1 MEIRIKWLD
10 DRIQEWRDMEPKFR
24 YLLVFTATF
33 GTAFILYQHFT
44 REPRPTGATPTLP
57 GQAIPAA
64 PAGPAT
70 PGQPTPAPQGFTA
83 SVGIL
88 PTSPRNQGLEDLA
101 AQVSM
106 LSQTVGDMRKSM
118 DLGKGGGSPESS
130 RTTSSWTPASAAAAA
145 STPSTGDG
153 QTTNPLGKDL
163 PDAVSF
169 DQPGNRAGK
178 PSSNVSSTPIGDG
191 AGVPQSAPSPP
202 PVPAR
207 PTLVVDK
214 PAPTAAGAA
223 DHRPDLTLPIYSGIE
238 AVMLSGV
245 NARPSGSSSG
255 AAGSVTAALQVG
267 APFVSRVKGAS
278 IMPNSWKS
286 SDLENCFIGGSAT
299 AVLSAERAYGI
310 SDKISC
316 IFKNG
321 EIFEGDIKAYAL
333 DVDGNLGLAGKVVN
347 KQGAMLMQAAL
358 TGLAAGLGSALAPT
372 AVAGYNNTGGGGSSG
387 AYTYPSASFLLGTS
401 VGQGVNKAATELSQF
416 YLNFAKEVFPV
427 IEVTA
432 GTRVTWILKEA
443 LTLKRKTAN
452 KEG

>member
-44 REPRPTGATPTLP
+44 REPHPAATTPTLP

-64 PAGPAT
+64 PVAPAA
-70 PGQPTPAPQGFTA
+70 PGQPAAPAQGFTGA
-83 SVGIL
+83 VGIL
-88 PTSPRNQGLEDLA
+88 PTSPRNQGLEELS
-101 AQVSM
+101 AQVSA
-106 LSQTVGDMRKSM
+106 LTQVVGDMKKSM
-118 DLGKGGGSPESS
+118 DTGKAGGNPDAS
-130 RTTSSWTPASAAAAA
+130 RTTQSWTPASAPVAA
-145 STPSTGDG
+145 STPSAGDG
-153 QTTNPLGKDL
+153 QAANSLGKDL

-169 DQPGNRAGK
+169 DQPGSRAGK
-178 PSSNVSSTPIGDG
+178 SSSSGSPVPIGDG
-191 AGVPQSAPSPP
+191 AGVASPVASTP
-202 PVPAR
+202 PAPAR
-207 PTLVVDK
+207 PTLVIDK
-214 PAPTAAGAA
+214 PAPTTESATN
-223 DHRPDLTLPIYSGIE
+223 HRPDPTFPIYSGIE

-255 AAGSVTAALQVG
+255 AAGSVTAALDVG
-267 APFVSRVKGAS
+267 APFVSRVKGAT
-278 IMPNSWKS
+278 IMPNSWKA
-286 SDLENCFIGGSAT
+286 SDLENCFVGGSAT
-299 AVLSAERAYGI
+299 AVLSAERAYAI

-321 EIFEGDIKAYAL
+321 EIFEGEIKAYAL

-358 TGLAAGLGSALAPT
+358 TGVAAGLGSALAPT

-387 AYTYPSASFLLGTS
+387 AYTYPSPSFLLGTS

-432 GTRVTWILKEA
+432 GTRVTWILKEK
-443 LTLKRKTAN
+443 LTLKRKTPT

>member
-44 REPRPTGATPTLP
+44 REPRPAAETPMQP

-64 PAGPAT
+64 PAAPAA
-70 PGQPTPAPQGFTA
+70 PGQPTPAQQGFTGA
-83 SVGIL
+83 VGIL

-106 LSQTVGDMRKSM
+106 LSQTVGDMKKSFDM
-118 DLGKGGGSPESS
+118 GKAGGATDGG
-130 RTTSSWTPASAAAAA
+130 RAASSWAPASTAAAA
-145 STPSTGDG
+145 STPSAGDG
-153 QTTNPLGKDL
+153 QAANPLGKDL

-169 DQPGNRAGK
+169 DQPNNRSGK
-178 PSSNVSSTPIGDG
+178 SSSSVSSAPLGDGVGVAPSS
-191 AGVPQSAPSPP
+191 PSPP
-202 PVPAR
+202 PAPAR

-214 PAPTAAGAA
+214 PVPTTASTAGQ
-223 DHRPDLTLPIYSGIE
+223 RPDPTFPIYSGIE

-255 AAGSVTAALQVG
+255 AAGSVTAALDVG

-286 SDLENCFIGGSAT
+286 SDLENCFVGGSAT
-299 AVLSAERAYGI
+299 AVLSAERAYAI

-358 TGLAAGLGSALAPT
+358 TGVAAGLGSALAPT
-372 AVAGYNNTGGGGSSG
+372 AVAGYNNTGGGGSTG
-387 AYTYPSASFLLGTS
+387 AYTYPSPSFLLGTS

-432 GTRVTWILKEA
+432 GTRVTWILKQA
-443 LTLKRKTAN
+443 LTLKRKTPN